1 MEYVF
6 SQPRL
11 NRASHTRNIAMAIS
25 VAIHEDRVKISL
37 TSGQCK
43 GTNGQLNALCLSY
56 NQELV
61 CVTSPRRLRYVTCCR
76 VRQLAA
82 GLSRSGRADAA
93 LWRHSFV
100 RRVVSDVTVTVQTR
114 RMANILH
121 SYTEKYNLYWSEVVE
136 TSVWSSWI
144 SAPVGM
150 ASFFDVRYT
159 VQPWLAEKVLRKP
172 GQSSACLSRGSI
184 LRVGI
189 GVRTSVVC

>member
-11 NRASHTRNIAMAIS
+11 NRASRTRNIAMAIS

-82 GLSRSGRADAA
+82 GLSRSGRAGAA

-144 SAPVGM
+144 AALVGM
-150 ASFFDVRYT
+150 VSFLTCDI
-159 VQPWLAEKVLRKP
+159 PI
-172 GQSSACLSRGSI
+172 SRGWLKRRSTSQV
-184 LRVGI
+184 RVQLACHVGRFYEL
-189 GVRTSVVC
+189 GLAFGRR